1 MAAQNVRTV
10 HGPGPRGSMGRPR
23 PKVANPGKLIRRV
36 LGEVFKHYAPHC
48 LVVLVCIF
56 LSAFANVR
64 ASLFLQT
71 LVDDYIT
78 PMLGQPSPDFGPL
91 LGALLKIGCICCSPT
106 WRACPSATLTPTP
119 TATSCRST
127 PTTST
132 PCAR

>member
-91 LGALLKIGCICCSPT
+91 LGALLKIGCIYAVLPHGEP
-106 WRACPSATLTPTP
+106 AHPLL
-119 TATSCRST
+119 
-127 PTTST
+127 
-132 PCAR
+132 